1 VSVRQRSWK
10 DKKGRMQSSWQVHV
24 CFPKPDGQ
32 VREIRRASP
41 VNTRRGAEEYERQL
55 RTRLLDGSFE
65 RPDKAPEVVTVA
77 QFSDRFLEWS
87 EVNNKP
93 STVYAKRIVV
103 RQHLLP
109 IFGTFQLDA
118 VRFAA
123 IEAYKA
129 KKLREKFSA
138 KSINNHLAVLGKL
151 LNLAAEM
158 GEVEHVPRVKGLRVE
173 KTGFNFLDFEEAER
187 FLDVAETEWSV
198 LLLVALRTGLRVGEL
213 LALKWEDVD
222 LKVGR
227 LVVRRTLWNG
237 QEGSPKSGRAREV
250 PLGDEVLRALQGHR
264 HLRARVFCHEDGSP
278 FTHSELKDIVPRTCR
293 RAGLAKRLTMH
304 DLRHTFASHLTMR
317 GVTPVAVKE
326 LLGHAD
332 LTTTMRYAHL
342 APSITRDAVQLLNS
356 RPHSTW
362 TAHGP

>member
-1 VSVRQRSWK
+1 VSVRQRRWK

-24 CFPKPDGQ
+24 CFPAPDGQ
-32 VREIRRASP
+32 VREIRRTSP

-55 RTRLLDGSFE
+55 RTRLLNGSLE
-65 RPDKAPEVVTVA
+65 KASRPEADLTVA
-77 QFSDRFLEWS
+77 QFADRFLDWS
-87 EVNNKP
+87 AINNKP

-103 RQHLLP
+103 REHLLP
-109 IFGTFQLDA
+109 AFGALRLDA
-118 VRFAA
+118 VLFAA
-123 IEAYKA
+123 IETYKA

-158 GEVEHVPRVKGLRVE
+158 GEVEHVARVKGLRVE
-173 KTGFNFLDFEEAER
+173 KSGFNFLDFEEAER
-187 FLDVAETEWSV
+187 FLGAAEPEWLA

-227 LVVRRTLWNG
+227 LIVRRTLWNG

-250 PLGDEVLRALQGHR
+250 PLGDEVLHALKEHR
-264 HLRARVFCHEDGSP
+264 HLRARVFCHEDGAP
-278 FTHSELKDIVPRTCR
+278 FTHSELKDVVPRTCR
-293 RAGLAKRLTMH
+293 KAGLAKRLTMH

-356 RPHSTW
+356 RPRSTW
-362 TAHGP
+362 TAHGT

>member
-1 VSVRQRSWK
+1 
-10 DKKGRMQSSWQVHV
+10 MQNSWQVHV
-24 CFPKPDGQ
+24 CFPRPDGH
-32 VREIRRASP
+32 VREIRRTSP

-55 RTRLLDGSFE
+55 RTGLLDGSLE
-65 RPDKAPEVVTVA
+65 RAKTTAETATVA
-77 QFSDRFLEWS
+77 QFADRFLDWA

-93 STVYAKRIVV
+93 STLYAKRIIV
-103 RQHLLP
+103 REHLLP
-109 IFGTFQLDA
+109 AFGALRLDA

-123 IEAYKA
+123 IESYKA

-158 GEVEHVPRVKGLRVE
+158 GEVDHVPRVKGLRVQ
-173 KTGFNFLDFEEAER
+173 KSGFNFLDFEEADR
-187 FLDVAETEWSV
+187 FLGAAEPGWFA

-213 LALKWEDVD
+213 LALRWEDVD

-237 QEGSPKSGRAREV
+237 QEGSPKGGRAREV
-250 PLGDEVLRALQGHR
+250 PLGDEVLRVLQEHR
-264 HLRARVFCHEDGSP
+264 HLRAHVFCHEDGSP
-278 FTHSELKDIVPRTCR
+278 FTHSELKDVVPRTCR

-342 APSITRDAVQLLNS
+342 APRITRDAVQLLNS

>member
-1 VSVRQRSWK
+1 
-10 DKKGRMQSSWQVHV
+10 M
-24 CFPKPDGQ
+24 CN
-32 VREIRRASP
+32 A
-41 VNTRRGAEEYERQL
+41 A
-55 RTRLLDGSFE
+55 
-65 RPDKAPEVVTVA
+65 AA
-77 QFSDRFLEWS
+77 
-87 EVNNKP
+87 
-93 STVYAKRIVV
+93 
-103 RQHLLP
+103 
-109 IFGTFQLDA
+109 
-118 VRFAA
+118 FAA

-187 FLDVAETEWSV
+187 FLEVAEPEWFV
-198 LLLVALRTGLRVGEL
+198 LLLIALRTGLRVGEL

-250 PLGDEVLRALQGHR
+250 PLGDEVLRELQGHR
-264 HLRARVFCHEDGSP
+264 HLRVRVFCHEDGSP
-278 FTHSELKDIVPRTCR
+278 FTHSELKDVVPRTCR
-293 RAGLAKRLTMH
+293 KAGLAKRLTMH

-332 LTTTMRYAHL
+332 LSTTMRYAHL